1 MFGSTA
7 TQCMF
12 SLLCGL
18 TDSLLPY
25 VSTATLMAQCTRN
38 HTYPHATAHACADLR
53 WPPTT
58 CYPVVY
64 CARYRGLLLH
74 RHHAARSYYCSCRG
88 TRLPPLTQM
97 RRTRYAS
104 QRCATTGTAL
114 ILYCDDTGCLCS
126 GSLSTGLAKYKN
138 KYKYKT
144 HKIAQRALLAWSRTC
159 ARDALT
165 NIR

>member
-1 MFGSTA
+1 MPA
-7 TQCMF
+7 
-12 SLLCGL
+12 L
-18 TDSLLPY
+18 TCDGRLRPVTRWYIVPAIGDSYSIDITSRAAAMLVP
-25 VSTATLMAQCTRN
+25 
-38 HTYPHATAHACADLR
+38 
-53 WPPTT
+53 
-58 CYPVVY
+58 
-64 CARYRGLLLH
+64 RY
-74 RHHAARSYYCSCRG
+74 A
-88 TRLPPLTQM
+88 RLPPLTQT

-104 QRCATTGTAL
+104 QRCATTVTAL
-114 ILYCDDTGCLCS
+114 ILFCDDTSCLCS